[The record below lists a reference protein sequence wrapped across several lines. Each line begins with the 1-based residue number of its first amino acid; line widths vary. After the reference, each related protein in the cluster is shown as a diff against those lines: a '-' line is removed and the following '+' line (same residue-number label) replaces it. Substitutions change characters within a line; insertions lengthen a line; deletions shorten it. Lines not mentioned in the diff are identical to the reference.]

1 VHFVDLTIE
10 RLGEHKNRVLSATD
24 HLQAVEAASRSR
36 ASGKS
41 DASVLRE
48 EPESRNVDDED
59 APVVEGN
66 GNAGLGQ
73 GGVIREV
80 VGSEGS
86 AGRFGEP
93 GDGNDAVVQ
102 NGKEVGIKLPHSI
115 DAEHKDGSDEG
126 GESIISGMHTTG
138 SLSSSSSQVKFIA
151 GDQLVSLCFLE
162 SISYFYCL
170 CSFKS

>member
-1 VHFVDLTIE
+1 VPFVDLTIE

-36 ASGKS
+36 ASGKP

-48 EPESRNVDDED
+48 EPESRN
-59 APVVEGN
+59 AVVEGN

-93 GDGNDAVVQ
+93 GDGKDAVAR